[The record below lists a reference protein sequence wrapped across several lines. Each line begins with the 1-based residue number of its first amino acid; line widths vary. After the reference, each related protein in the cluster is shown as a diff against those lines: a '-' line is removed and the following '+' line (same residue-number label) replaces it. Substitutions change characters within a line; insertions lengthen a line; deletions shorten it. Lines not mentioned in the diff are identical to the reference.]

1 MKILSLNPL
10 SSELAAEQK
19 AQEIFNI
26 ADAYKTIQ
34 YKLHHM
40 NKAMHV
46 TKEHK
51 HISGKIVKSTAV
63 VKARYDL
70 DAKCA
75 YAFSAVIGQL
85 MGPLKNDLEKDW
97 LKLSPQSSRVYYPCQ
112 LKYFLDLPDWDDSL
126 SKLNCEIIN

>member
-10 SSELAAEQK
+10 SSELAAAEK
-19 AQEIFNI
+19 ANETYAIVN
-26 ADAYKTIQ
+26 AYKTIQ

-46 TKEHK
+46 TKEHN

-75 YAFSAVIGQL
+75 YAFSAVISTLG
-85 MGPLKNDLEKDW
+85 KDLEKDW

-126 SKLNCEIIN
+126 SKLNSSIIN